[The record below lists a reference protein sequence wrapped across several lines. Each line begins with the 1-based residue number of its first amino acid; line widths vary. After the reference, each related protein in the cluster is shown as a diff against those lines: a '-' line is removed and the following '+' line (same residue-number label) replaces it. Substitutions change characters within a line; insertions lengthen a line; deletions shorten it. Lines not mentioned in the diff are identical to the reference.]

1 MNLIGRAIHKG
12 LKEFAFPRPL
22 LDVSN
27 KTWAKFFDKALG
39 KELKPPFDPYCNS
52 LNYVLSAYMIPYVG
66 LTGYV
71 GTSPLL
77 FGKEAKKVPKCT
89 INLNILL
96 YLYQSATSKVCNTTN
111 SRFGFQLMKV
121 GNVQMVNG

>member
-1 MNLIGRAIHKG
+1 M
-12 LKEFAFPRPL
+12 
-22 LDVSN
+22 SN

-71 GTSPLL
+71 GASPLL
-77 FGKEAKKVPKCT
+77 FGKEAKKVPKFT
-89 INLNILL
+89 MNLNFHL